1 MTKNKCL
8 DIRCTKIEWGMLEA
22 SRITD
27 EDYVIERVKTYLEAR
42 ALTIETMNMAGMP
55 L

>member
-1 MTKNKCL
+1 MTKSKFI
-8 DIRCTKIEWGMLEA
+8 DIICTMIEWGMLDA

-27 EDYVIERVKTYLEAR
+27 EDYIVERVKMYLEAK
-42 ALTIETMNMAGMP
+42 ALTIETMNTAGMP